1 MFGRHNKL
9 DTDWLGTVPFFRD
22 FNAAELEEVSNLGNK
37 IEAET
42 GAELTDQGRFGDVC
56 YVIVEGTANVVMNG
70 EYVATVGP
78 GSMVGEMALLE
89 HRPRNASVIAEQE
102 MVLVAFTTKE
112 FRSML
117 DRSPSA
123 NEKVLSLLNARV
135 AANRDRSAE

>member
-22 FNAAELEEVSNLGNK
+22 FNAAELEEVANLGNK
-37 IEAET
+37 IEAEI

-56 YVIVEGTANVVMNG
+56 YVIVEGTANVLMNG

-89 HRPRNASVIAEQE
+89 HRPRNASVVAEQE
-102 MVLVAFTTKE
+102 MVLVAFTTKD
-112 FRSML
+112 FRAML

-123 NEKVLSLLNARV
+123 NEKVLTLLNARV

>member
-22 FNAAELEEVSNLGNK
+22 FNASELEEVANLGNK
-37 IEAET
+37 IEAEV

-102 MVLVAFTTKE
+102 MVLVAFTTKD
-112 FRSML
+112 FRAML

-123 NEKVLSLLNARV
+123 NEKVLTLLNARV